1 MKDITVTDLIK
12 YLETLNPETVICTF
26 DFNELN
32 ETICYTVI
40 NLMYKENYEYIS
52 SDAEYK
58 QGDVLIMF

>member
-1 MKDITVTDLIK
+1 MKDITVIDLIK
-12 YLETLNPETVICTF
+12 YLETLNPKTVICTL
-26 DFNELN
+26 DFNEKN

-40 NLMYKENYEYIS
+40 NLMFKENHKYIS